1 MSDREVI
8 RCPHCGLNQ
17 FMTVKKNCRRCHRLF
32 VEPEPPA
39 AREPVVKVRT
49 VKVLTDNPVLPGE
62 RVMDFEFW
70 MAFVLWDSRI
80 GRNLSQGEVAHVM
93 RVPRSYISKV
103 ETLGAAPHIGSIRR
117 FCQVL
122 ETSPAHLV
130 RKIDFLVTGN

>member
-8 RCPHCGLNQ
+8 RCPHCSLNQ

-39 AREPVVKVRT
+39 ARGPAPAVKVR
-49 VKVLTDNPVLPGE
+49 VEK
-62 RVMDFEFW
+62 MDFAFW
-70 MAFVLWDSRI
+70 MAFVLWDSRKTL
-80 GRNLSQGEVAHVM
+80 GLSARDLGKRLKA
-93 RVPRSYISKV
+93 PRTWISKV
-103 ETLGAAPHIGSIRR
+103 ENLKAMPTLNSLRR

-130 RKIDFLVTGN
+130 RKIEFLVTGN